1 MRVREKEAFDGQ
13 ISAAEMRNVEKFFP
27 DKSMMTLIIIDSF
40 TTTRRHDE
48 AAMAFAASRDPIYIQ
63 SVRLS
68 ARLTAVC

>member
-40 TTTRRHDE
+40 TTTTTDDGRSD
-48 AAMAFAASRDPIYIQ
+48 DPKTVD
-63 SVRLS
+63 S
-68 ARLTAVC
+68 TP